1 VERESALL
9 QAYILL
15 GVFGFLAF
23 MLILSI
29 VQTIRTPPGGIPDDK
44 EWDMQSDSFL
54 ETSSDEDSIA

>member
-1 VERESALL
+1 MLL
-9 QAYILL
+9 
-15 GVFGFLAF
+15 
-23 MLILSI
+23 LSI